1 MTTSFRQANT
11 DKGFTLVE
19 LLIAIG
25 IMALLGAAAA
35 AMLNGAIDNKQR
47 IEARQQKLE
56 RVALALQILRRDL
69 EQLTP
74 RIARDRAGDPLQSRV
89 VGEQV
94 EADSEVEFVHGGRR
108 ILPGQSLGSALE
120 RVRYLSE
127 DDALVRYSAAVA
139 DPTDNTDWQRQVL
152 LDKVENFTVSYYD
165 GERWTTFWPPS
176 TQLNAI
182 QPQGVRIEMDV
193 PPWPGIRLDVV
204 LPELP

>member
-1 MTTSFRQANT
+1 M
-11 DKGFTLVE
+11 E

-25 IMALLGAAAA
+25 IMALLGTAAAV
-35 AMLNGAIDNKQR
+35 MLNGAIENKQR

-74 RIARDRAGDPLQSRV
+74 RIARDRAGDPLQSRI

-94 EADSEVEFVHGGRR
+94 DADSEIEFVHGGRR

-127 DDALVRYSAAVA
+127 DQALVRYSAAVA
-139 DPTDNTDWQRQVL
+139 DPTDNTEWQRQVL
-152 LDKVENFTVSYYD
+152 LEEVKNFTISYYD
-165 GERWTTFWPPS
+165 GDRWTTFWPPS
-176 TQLNAI
+176 TQLNAV

-193 PPWPGIRLDVV
+193 PPWPDIRLDVV
-204 LPELP
+204 LPEVP

>member
-74 RIARDRAGDPLQSRV
+74 RIARDRAGDPLQSRI

-94 EADSEVEFVHGGRR
+94 DADSEVEFVHGGRR

-127 DDALVRYSAAVA
+127 DEALVRYSAAVA
-139 DPTDNTDWQRQVL
+139 DPTDNTDWHRQVL

-193 PPWPGIRLDVV
+193 SPWPGIRLDVV

>member
-1 MTTSFRQANT
+1 MTTSFRQVHT

-74 RIARDRAGDPLQSRV
+74 RIARDRAGDPLQSRI

-94 EADSEVEFVHGGRR
+94 DADSEVEFVHGGRR